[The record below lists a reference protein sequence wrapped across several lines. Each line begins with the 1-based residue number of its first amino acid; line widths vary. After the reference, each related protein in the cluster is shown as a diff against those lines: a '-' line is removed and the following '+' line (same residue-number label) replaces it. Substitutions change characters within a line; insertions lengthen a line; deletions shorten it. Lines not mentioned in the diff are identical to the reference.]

1 MRPSIWVVPYSN
13 QFRHICRKR
22 CDDEVSV
29 SRAAFKLIPMGFT
42 TAAAVAEQRKEV
54 ISITT
59 GCKELD
65 SILEGVQEGSDAT
78 ALRER

>member
-1 MRPSIWVVPYSN
+1 MV
-13 QFRHICRKR
+13 
-22 CDDEVSV
+22 
-29 SRAAFKLIPMGFT
+29 PMGFT

-65 SILEGVQEGSDAT
+65 TILEGEGSRHHRHGAV
-78 ALRER
+78 ALMAAWGQPMSTIHLPPLP